1 MLSGARVLIR
11 LVVLTAVVVALTA
24 GSAAAQGAKPTTI
37 SFTVTLGSQQTILEQ
52 VGRGGDQT
60 YGWNQ
65 LTGSASTASG
75 NVDVQLL
82 GNVQYTKGSGPFF
95 GFLTMKFASL
105 STLGL
110 RIVNGRATLQSD
122 GTTALKSK
130 LKVIGGNAAM
140 TGAKGSGSFT
150 GERRAELGGAIEI
163 KITVRVRGI
172 DS

>member
-1 MLSGARVLIR
+1 MPFSIRPRVRLAVAVLSI
-11 LVVLTAVVVALTA
+11 LVLTA
-24 GSAAAQGAKPTTI
+24 GSAAAQGSKATKI
-37 SFTVTLGSQQTILEQ
+37 SFTVTLTSQQTILEQ

-65 LTGSASTASG
+65 LTGSASTPSG
-75 NVDVQLL
+75 NVDVQIL

-110 RIVNGRATLQSD
+110 RIVDGRATVRSD

-130 LKVIGGNAAM
+130 LKVIGGSAAM

-163 KITVRVRGI
+163 TITVRVRGI